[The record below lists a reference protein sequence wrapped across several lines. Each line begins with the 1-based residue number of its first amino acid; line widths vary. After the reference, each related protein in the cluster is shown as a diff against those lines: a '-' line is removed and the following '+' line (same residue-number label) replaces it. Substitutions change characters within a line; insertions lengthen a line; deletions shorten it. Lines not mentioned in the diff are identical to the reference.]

1 MSTPSPQTTT
11 VGGIK
16 DVRNTSELQSLLNV
30 NKTKLVVLKAYLDT
44 CPVCKAYA
52 PTYSQFPTEYPTVVF
67 AQYNAGRPTDLSTKL
82 NLKTVP
88 TTSFYTNGS
97 ATSINQIAG
106 INLAQIKQTLEA
118 HKNGI

>member
-1 MSTPSPQTTT
+1 MSTPPPQTQS
-11 VGGIK
+11 IK
-16 DVRNTSELQSLLNV
+16 DVKNTSELQSLLNA

-52 PTYSQFPTEYPTVVF
+52 PTYSQFPNEYPTVVF

-88 TTSFYTNGS
+88 TTSFYKNCNSTF
-97 ATSINQIAG
+97 INQIAG

-118 HKNGI
+118 NKNGI

>member
-1 MSTPSPQTTT
+1 MSTPPPQTQS
-11 VGGIK
+11 IK
-16 DVRNTSELQSLLNV
+16 DVRNISELQSLLNA

-52 PTYSQFPTEYPTVVF
+52 PIYSQFPNDYPMVVF
-67 AQYNAGRPTDLSTKL
+67 VQYNAGRPTDLTTKL
-82 NLKTVP
+82 SLKTVP

-97 ATSINQIAG
+97 STFINQIAG

-118 HKNGI
+118 YKNGN